1 VEGTRTLSRRRLL
14 ILGAAVI
21 LLGAAGVA
29 FRPIATRLIAA
40 RARHEIETGA
50 SPAPGAVLRAGEVTV
65 ENLYPVVIVFR
76 DLKLEGAGPYGL
88 ARGAQAARMTL
99 RASPLALVRWGRH
112 PIEVLVEGPRLSID
126 LGRPAA
132 APAGGRVAGADQRA
146 VWPRGSILRVRGGGV
161 DLNAPGFEFACE
173 GLGLDAGPEGE
184 SPVAGR
190 LVCAQGRLSTPSAVI
205 EGLSGQAGFAWSPRH
220 LRLDPVVLHGEGID
234 MAGRAEVD
242 LPDVA
247 WPAGTEAAGAAPA
260 ATAPIASLARG
271 SGAITLGLDLV
282 RLAPFLPVGAD
293 PGGRVETHVR
303 GTVEAGQARAE
314 GSLEAPIARLFGVE
328 AAGVRSRLSWD
339 GTLRLD
345 EVRARVL
352 GGDVRGALAA
362 RPRAGGYTLE
372 AQVDAAG
379 LDAAA
384 LLTLADWPGP
394 AIAGRVNYRGRHTM
408 DQRGPPSLAGGGD
421 LALDGTMHGRGE
433 PPRPV
438 AAEVRIETQ
447 GTSLILSAGH
457 LAAGSVEAR
466 FDGRF
471 DPASGLALRLRG
483 GTGALGDLLPLFAP
497 RPAGGARAA
506 LLPPPPGPLLPVR
519 LVTRQAAPPANPLD
533 AIAAT
538 LGGRWEWD
546 GDLRMDRQGLRFD
559 GDVRGRDLKWHGTA
573 IGDLDAEVHYGG
585 ERLTID
591 RLTLRTPG
599 GGSAAIAGGVDF
611 RGAGRLDLRGEFHDV
626 AAPLLLALAGLGFE
640 TSGTVSGRAAV
651 TGAFADPGV
660 DATIAGAAVGIA
672 GVTLD
677 SVAGGMTL
685 GDGVL
690 GARDLR
696 VRLGEGTV
704 RCDGGLALRPGTT
717 SPGLAIDAREID
729 LARLA
734 AILGGTP
741 ITGKVSGTANLE
753 GALAA
758 PGGSVRIDGHDMRLH
773 DLAAGDV
780 TVEADLAPGDP
791 RSTAT
796 VRAAAAARSLTA
808 TGTMGVGGDWPVDLL
823 VEAGD
828 MSLRG
833 GELAEGIPDEVV
845 LSLGGRARLT
855 GPGARPR
862 AIEGTITLTQAGL
875 AVGAA
880 GVMNEHPV
888 EATLA
893 AGRLEVQPALLAGPG
908 TRIELEAGL
917 DLDPLGTVHLDARG
931 QFDLALLRSFVR
943 GLQAEGRGDIA
954 LAVSGLRRDP
964 AFRGTLSMRA
974 PHIRYGDLPFPIDD
988 VDEAITFDGIT
999 ARIES
1004 LRFKAGGGLVE
1015 GTGEALIGKSGVTR
1029 GLAAIL
1035 AADITLKGKGVRAMF
1050 PPGLRSLSDPELR
1063 LVYDPTGAELSGAV
1077 NFVRGVYDRDFRI
1090 ESSILRG
1097 RGVSLFGLT
1106 QPAEPLASLR
1116 LDLTLRAAEQ
1126 IWVRNDF
1133 GRIEGQ
1139 VDLKVTGTAGRP
1151 SVAGRITALDGS
1163 TIDFNRVRYRV
1174 ISGTIDFN
1182 DPEIINPYFNLIA
1195 ETTVGE
1201 YSVTL
1206 RVEGTADDF
1215 RYELSSNPSLPE
1227 ADIVALLITG
1237 QPPSTFG
1244 FGASAFTADN
1254 VSAYLAGTFTQQMSS
1269 RFLGK
1274 VAPDMIAIDPLSV
1287 VAQEESATRVTLA
1300 KQITP
1305 DLRVTYSDMLGG
1317 SAGAS
1322 YQLDYML
1329 ARNVGLTSLRDT
1341 DGSIGGDLR
1350 YTLPGRS
1357 PSLPGEAPEDIEI
1370 VKPRIRNIEVV
1381 GEPVLEEKRILRALR
1396 LETGGRRDRAKLSD
1410 RLERLL
1416 ALYRREGYLSAEVEV
1431 DEAPAGDGLVDLTVG
1446 ARAGPRMRLEIE
1458 GVRRK
1463 GDLRDAIEPLWQQS
1477 LFLEDTLEA
1486 SRTRLEEIVR
1496 DRGRQRATVTAATSV
1511 APGGERLAVFTVTPG
1526 PRTRAI
1532 EVRVEGT
1539 HQVAASEL
1547 EALLTTRTDSAWRRG
1562 IVRGDRLRADVGAIG
1577 TFLLGRGFPRAV
1589 ADPPRVDL
1597 DASGKQAVVTFVVH
1611 EGPRVSIADLKF
1623 EGATAMP
1630 AERLAAAAALP
1641 EGAPFTSAS
1650 VEEAAARIRRTYDD
1664 AGWPEARVRW
1674 AALPMTAHASTEAPG
1689 GGVAGDLTGA
1699 AAGGEATEA
1708 EEDDIVFT
1716 IDEGRRQTIGPIAIA
1731 GNLITNDASIRRALR
1746 IDPYDPLS
1754 RADLLKTQTNLYRL
1768 GVFRAVEIRPERIPE
1783 AAPAAPAV
1791 PAAAEA
1797 VATDT
1802 APAETAAPIERPVT
1816 AFVREAAPIRQTF
1829 GLGYDS
1835 EEKVRGLYEIAHNNL
1850 FGTAR
1855 YLGLQLRGS
1864 SIEAGAS
1871 LIYREQGVFGG
1882 RYDLQG
1888 TAFGIDEERPAFT
1901 GRTVGVAAQLGR
1913 DVTRA
1918 TRLKYRYAL
1927 KDVNLSESTIDYT
1940 GTTLRLAGL
1949 TAAGVHDTRD
1959 SPFDPRVGHYFA
1971 LETQLFANAIGS
1983 EAQYGKLY
1991 AQAFTFRRMG
2001 RRAVWAQALRAGVAP
2016 TFGTSK
2022 SDPAS
2027 TGDPVSGLPQSER
2040 FYAGGDT
2047 TLRGWGRDLVGPLD
2061 DQGDPIGGE
2070 ALFILNEELR
2080 FGIWRQLQGAV
2091 FVDVGNVYR
2100 LVGDFSLGDLRESAG
2115 AGLRFM
2121 TPIGPFRMEYSLI
2134 LDRLP
2139 DEDQGQFYISIG
2151 QAF

>member
-1 VEGTRTLSRRRLL
+1 M
-14 ILGAAVI
+14 AAV
-21 LLGAAGVA
+21 LLGAAGAA
-29 FRPIATRLIAA
+29 FRPLATRLIAA

-50 SPAPGAVLRAGEVTV
+50 SPAPGTAARAREVTV

-88 ARGAQAARMTL
+88 APGAQAATMTL

-112 PIEVLVEGPRLSID
+112 PVELLVEGPRLTLD
-126 LGRPAA
+126 LGRPATG
-132 APAGGRVAGADQRA
+132 PSGGPVAQADRRA
-146 VWPRGSILRVRGGGV
+146 LWPRGSRLQVRGGGI
-161 DLNAPGFEFACE
+161 DLNAPGFAFACE

-190 LVCAQGRLSTPSAVI
+190 LVCAQGRLSTPIGAI
-205 EGLSGQAGFAWSPRH
+205 EALAGQAGFAWSPRH
-220 LRLDPVVLHGEGID
+220 LRLDPVILHGEGID

-247 WPAGTEAAGAAPA
+247 ALAGAAPV
-260 ATAPIASLARG
+260 ATLARG
-271 SGAITLGLDLV
+271 SGDLTLGLDLA
-282 RLAPFLPVGAD
+282 RLAPFLPAGAD
-293 PGGRVETHVR
+293 PGGRVETKLR
-303 GTVEAGQARAE
+303 GSFEAGQARAE
-314 GSLEAPIARLFGVE
+314 GTLEAPVARLYGVE

-339 GTLRLD
+339 GALRLD
-345 EVRARVL
+345 EVQARAL
-352 GGDVRGALAA
+352 GGDVRGALAV
-362 RPRAGGYTLE
+362 RPRPGGYTLD
-372 AQVDAAG
+372 AQVDAER

-384 LLTLADWPGP
+384 LLTLSNWPGP
-394 AIAGRVNYRGRHTM
+394 AIAGRITYRGRHTM
-408 DQRGPPSLAGGGD
+408 DERGPVSLAGGGA
-421 LALDGTMHGRGE
+421 LALDGTMHRAGE
-433 PPRPV
+433 PPRRL
-438 AAEVRIETQ
+438 AAEVRIEAQ
-447 GTSLILSAGH
+447 GTSAVLADGH

-471 DPASGLALRLRG
+471 DPGTGLALRLRG
-483 GTGALGDLLPLFAP
+483 GSGALGDLLPLFAP
-497 RPAGGARAA
+497 PSAGGARAA
-506 LLPPPPGPLLPVR
+506 LLPAPPGPLLPVR
-519 LVTRQAAPPANPLD
+519 LVTRQAATAAGPLD
-533 AIAAT
+533 TIAAA

-546 GDLRMDRQGLRFD
+546 GDLRMDRKGLRFD
-559 GDVRGRDLKWHGTA
+559 GAVRARDLKWHDTA
-573 IGDLDAEVHYGG
+573 IGDLDADVHYAG

-591 RLTLRTPG
+591 RLALRTPG
-599 GGSAAIAGGVDF
+599 GGSAVIAGSVDF
-611 RGAGRLDLRGEFHDV
+611 GRAGRLDLHVDFQNAPAPILAAL
-626 AAPLLLALAGLGFE
+626 AAPDLETAGA
-640 TSGTVSGRAAV
+640 VSGQAAV
-651 TGAFADPGV
+651 TGSFAEPRYE
-660 DATIAGAAVGIA
+660 ATIAAAPLAVA

-677 SVAGGMTL
+677 SVAGGVTL

-696 VRLGEGTV
+696 ARLGEGTV
-704 RCDGGLALRPGTT
+704 RCDGGLALHPGTPA
-717 SPGLAIDAREID
+717 PGLAIDARELD
-729 LARLA
+729 LARFA

-741 ITGKVSGTANLE
+741 ITGRASASANLE

-758 PGGSVRIDGHDMRLH
+758 PGGHVRIDGHDVRLQ

-808 TGTMGVGGDWPVDLL
+808 TGTIGVGGDWPIDL
-823 VEAGD
+823 VIEAGD
-828 MSLRG
+828 MTLRG

-845 LSLGGRARLT
+845 LSLGGRARLA

-880 GVMNEHPV
+880 GATNEHPV
-888 EATLA
+888 VATLA
-893 AGRLEVQPALLAGPG
+893 AGRLEVQPAVLAGAG

-917 DLDPLGTVHLDARG
+917 ELDPLGTVHLDARG

-964 AFRGTLSMRA
+964 AFRGSLVMQA

-988 VDEAITFDGIT
+988 VDGTIAFDGIS

-1063 LVYDPTGAELSGAV
+1063 LVYDPTGAALSGTV

-1090 ESSILRG
+1090 EASILRG
-1097 RGVSLFGLT
+1097 RGVSLFGLS

-1139 VDLKVTGTAGRP
+1139 VDLRVSGTAGRP

-1174 ISGTIDFN
+1174 INGTIDFN
-1182 DPEIINPYFNLIA
+1182 DPEVINPYFNLIA

-1244 FGASAFTADN
+1244 SGTSAFTADN
-1254 VSAYLAGTFTQQMSS
+1254 VSAYLAGQFTQQVSS

-1287 VAQEESATRVTLA
+1287 VAQQESTTRVTVA

-1329 ARNVGLTSLRDT
+1329 ARNVGFSSIRDT

-1350 YTLPGRS
+1350 FTVPGHA
-1357 PSLPGEAPEDIEI
+1357 PSVPGEAPEDIEI
-1370 VKPRIRNIEVV
+1370 VKPRVRNIEVV
-1381 GEPVLEEKRILRALR
+1381 GEPVLDEKRILRTLR

-1416 ALYRREGYLSAEVEV
+1416 ALYRREGYLSAEAEV
-1431 DEAPAGDGLVDLTVG
+1431 DEAPAGDGLVDLTVS

-1463 GDLRDAIEPLWQQS
+1463 GDLGDAIEPLWQQS

-1486 SRTRLEEIVR
+1486 SRARLEEIVR
-1496 DRGRQRATVTAATSV
+1496 DEGWRRATVTAAISV
-1511 APGGERLAVFTVTPG
+1511 GASGEQRAVFTVTRG
-1526 PRTRAI
+1526 PRTRAT

-1539 HQVAASEL
+1539 RRIEASEL

-1562 IVRGDRLRADVGAIG
+1562 IVRGDRLRDDVAAIE
-1577 TFLLGRGFPRAV
+1577 TFLLASGFPRAR
-1589 ADPPRVDL
+1589 AEPPRVDL
-1597 DASGKQAVVTFVVH
+1597 DESGEKAVVAFVVH
-1611 EGPRVSIADLKF
+1611 EGPRVSIARLEF
-1623 EGATAMP
+1623 QGATEMP
-1630 AERLAAAAALP
+1630 AERLVAAAALP
-1641 EGAPFTSAS
+1641 EGVPFTRAS
-1650 VEEAAARIRRTYDD
+1650 VEEAAARIRRTYDES
-1664 AGWPEARVRW
+1664 GWPEARVRW
-1674 AALPMTAHASTEAPG
+1674 VALPMTAHASTEAPG
-1689 GGVAGDLTGA
+1689 GAAAGDGTDA

-1716 IDEGRRQTIGPIAIA
+1716 VDEGSRQTIGPIEIA
-1731 GNLITNDASIRRALR
+1731 GNLITNDASIRRAMR
-1746 IDPYDPLS
+1746 IDPYEPLS

-1768 GVFRAVEIRPERIPE
+1768 GVFRAVEIRPARLPE
-1783 AAPAAPAV
+1783 ASPQPPATEAGAPEPSM
-1791 PAAAEA
+1791 PE
-1797 VATDT
+1797 
-1802 APAETAAPIERPVT
+1802 PEPEPLERPVT
-1816 AFVREAAPIRQTF
+1816 AFVREAPPIRQTF

-1835 EEKVRGLYEIAHNNL
+1835 EEKVRGLYEIAHRNL

-1864 SIEAGAS
+1864 SVEAGAS

-1901 GRTVGVAAQLGR
+1901 GRTVGFAAQLGR
-1913 DVTRA
+1913 DITKA
-1918 TRLKYRYAL
+1918 TRLRYSYAL
-1927 KDVNLSESTIDYT
+1927 KDVNLSESTIGYT

-1949 TAAGVHDTRD
+1949 TAVGVHDTRD
-1959 SPFDPRVGHYFA
+1959 SPFDPRVGHYYA
-1971 LETQLFANAIGS
+1971 LEVQGYGNAIGS
-1983 EAQYGKLY
+1983 QAQFAKLY
-1991 AQAFTFRRMG
+1991 AQAFTFRRLG
-2001 RRAVWAQALRAGVAP
+2001 RRAVWAQAVRAGVAP
-2016 TFGTSK
+2016 TFGTTK

-2027 TGDPVSGLPQSER
+2027 TGDPESGLPQSER

-2061 DQGDPIGGE
+2061 NQGDPIGGE

-2080 FGIWRQLQGAV
+2080 FQIWRQLQGAV

-2100 LVGDFSLGDLRESAG
+2100 LVSKFSLGDLRESAG

-2134 LDRLP
+2134 LDRLSG
-2139 DEDQGQFYISIG
+2139 EDPGKFYISIG